1 LRNLNARPLSQ
12 SRSGDEE
19 QIQQSHAGI
28 VAENIR
34 CTEDVSKELNGTSS
48 ESWHPDSIIGRK
60 LISP

>member
-1 LRNLNARPLSQ
+1 LSQ
-12 SRSGDEE
+12 SRSGDQE

-34 CTEDVSKELNGTSS
+34 CAEDVSKELNGTSS
-48 ESWHPDSIIGRK
+48 ESRHPDSIIGRK